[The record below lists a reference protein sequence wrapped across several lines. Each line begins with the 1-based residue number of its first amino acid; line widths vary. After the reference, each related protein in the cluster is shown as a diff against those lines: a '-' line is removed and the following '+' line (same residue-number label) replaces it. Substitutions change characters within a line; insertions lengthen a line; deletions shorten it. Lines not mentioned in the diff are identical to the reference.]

1 MLTQVLSRLQS
12 QHYQNEVDS
21 PKEIA
26 SPLKDKTLT
35 QMFSRND
42 SHPNEN
48 DETDMSTDRFD

>member
-12 QHYQNEVDS
+12 QHYQNDVEL
-21 PKEIA
+21 PKERA
-26 SPLKDKTLT
+26 SPLKDKMLT
-35 QMFSRND
+35 QRFSRND